1 MNHATSTFDTAE
13 PNLGEVLGLMR
24 EGKIQLPD
32 FQRGWVW
39 DDNRIR
45 AIISSIS
52 KAYPIGAIMTMEV
65 GDSVRFLPRPFEGV
79 ELPSKIVPQILVL
92 DGQQRLTALYLSLM
106 NDKPVS
112 TTTEKKK
119 DIKRYYY
126 MDIEKALDPSEDRL
140 DAIISVPENR
150 MITSDFGRQVVLDLS
165 SKELEYKNKMFPL
178 HLIYNLSGFTEWEGG
193 FMEYFN
199 NAPEKF
205 QFFSRFRMEIWLRFQ
220 QYKVPVIELTRET
233 PKDAVCQVFENVNTG
248 GVSLTV
254 FELMTA
260 TYAAEN
266 FALREDWERRR
277 DRIHQVPVLKSVDE
291 SSFLTALTLLASYKR
306 HAKVKSTVSC
316 KRKDVLELSLEDYK
330 QNAEP
335 IVEGML
341 SAAKL
346 LAREKIFDQRDLPYQ
361 TQLVPLSAI
370 FAYLGDKAEND
381 TVKEKI
387 IQWYWSGV
395 FGELYGGANET
406 RYALD
411 ISGVINWLD
420 GGDVPATIRDANFT
434 PTRLLTLQTRIS
446 AAYKGLMA
454 LLMKKGS
461 KDFLSGDPIE
471 LTTYFDNNI
480 DIHHIFPATYCQNQ
494 KLDPQKW
501 NSIVNK
507 AALSSRTNRILGGH
521 KPSTYIQTI
530 QRQYRVDPA
539 RLDDILKSHLID
551 PSSLRIDDFAGFI
564 LKRAGLLLDL
574 IQDATGKTIVGKD
587 SEETLMA
594 FGGPLTEN
602 SAIEIGQEEKQDQ
615 DNPSLEIYSQHNEI
629 VAKKDASKIKRQ
641 WDEDSF
647 FKDLDARRGSEEADI
662 ARRILEWSRDKLPR
676 LWWGHGNKD
685 GSVYPILDYNDRI
698 YYPIGIWSYGKV
710 EIQFQF
716 LKRDPPFDSE
726 AKRMEFLDRLNQI
739 PGFNIPADA
748 INRRPNIYLA
758 VLKNESALRLF
769 LESLE
774 WVVHE
779 IKKSGASE

>member
-1 MNHATSTFDTAE
+1 
-13 PNLGEVLGLMR
+13 
-24 EGKIQLPD
+24 
-32 FQRGWVW
+32 
-39 DDNRIR
+39 
-45 AIISSIS
+45 
-52 KAYPIGAIMTMEV
+52 MTMEV
-65 GDSVRFLPRPFEGV
+65 GDSIRFLPRPFEGV

-140 DAIISVPENR
+140 DAVVSVPENR

-165 SKELEYKNKMFPL
+165 SRELEYKNKMFPL
-178 HLIYNLSGFTEWEGG
+178 RLMYNLPG
-193 FMEYFN
+193 FMQWDQGFKEYYN
-199 NAPEKF
+199 NAPEIF
-205 QFFSRFRMEIWLRFQ
+205 QFSGRFQMEIWLRFQ

-277 DRIHQVPVLKSVDE
+277 ERIHQVPVLKSVDE
-291 SSFLTALTLLASYKR
+291 SAFLTALTLLASYKR
-306 HAKVKSTVSC
+306 HAEGKSTVSC

-370 FAYLGDKAEND
+370 CAYLGDDVEND

-387 IQWYWSGV
+387 IQWYWCGV

-411 ISGVINWLD
+411 VLGVINWLD
-420 GGDVPATIRDANFT
+420 GGEVPATIRDANFA

-480 DIHHIFPATYCQNQ
+480 DIHHIFPAAYCLNQ
-494 KLDPQKW
+494 KIDSQKW

-507 AALSSRTNRILGGH
+507 GALSSRTNRILGGH
-521 KPSTYIQTI
+521 KPSTYIQAI
-530 QRQYRVDPA
+530 QRQYGVEPT
-539 RLDDILKSHLID
+539 RLDNILNSHLID
-551 PSSLRIDDFAGFI
+551 PSALRADDFGGFI
-564 LKRAGLLLDL
+564 LKRADLLLNL
-574 IQDATGKTIVGKD
+574 IQGATGKTIVGRD

-594 FGGPLTEN
+594 FGGVLSEVP
-602 SAIEIGQEEKQDQ
+602 AIEIRQEAKQDH
-615 DNPSLEIYSQHNEI
+615 DTPTPELYGHKEKKI
-629 VAKKDASKIKRQ
+629 AKKDANKIKKQ
-641 WDEDSF
+641 WDENSF
-647 FKDLDARRGSEEADI
+647 FEDLESRRGPVETDV
-662 ARRILEWSRDKLPR
+662 ARKILDWAKVKKLR
-676 LWWGHGNKD
+676 FWWGNGNTD
-685 GSVYPILDYNDRI
+685 GSVYPILDYNDRT

-710 EIQFQF
+710 EIQFQY
-716 LKRDPPFDSE
+716 LKRNPPFDTME
-726 AKRMEFLDRLNQI
+726 KRMEFLDLLNQI

-748 INRRPNIYLA
+748 ISRRPNIYLA
-758 VLKNESALRLF
+758 VLKNENALNQF
-769 LESLE
+769 LGILN
-774 WVVHE
+774 WVIHE
-779 IKKSGASE
+779 IKKS

>member
-1 MNHATSTFDTAE
+1 
-13 PNLGEVLGLMR
+13 MR

-45 AIISSIS
+45 AIISSVS

-79 ELPSKIVPQILVL
+79 ELPSKVSPQVLVL

-112 TTTEKKK
+112 TTTDKKK
-119 DIKRYYY
+119 DIKRFYY
-126 MDIEKALDPSEDRL
+126 MDLEKCLDPSADRF
-140 DAIISVPENR
+140 DAIVSIPENR
-150 MITSDFGRQVVLDLS
+150 MITTDFGRQVALDVS
-165 SKELEYKNKMFPL
+165 SRELEYKNGMFPL
-178 HLIYNLSGFTEWEGG
+178 YLTYNLAGFSEWEQG
-193 FMEYFN
+193 FMKYFN
-199 NAPEKF
+199 NTPEKF

-266 FALREDWERRR
+266 FALREDWVVRRERIRQLPILR
-277 DRIHQVPVLKSVDE
+277 SVDE
-291 SSFLTALTLLASYKR
+291 TAFLTALTLLASYKI
-306 HAKVKSTVSC
+306 HAEKRSAVSC
-316 KRKDVLELSLEDYK
+316 KRKDVLELSLDDYK
-330 QNAEP
+330 ENADS
-335 IVEGML
+335 IVGGML

-370 FAYLGDKAEND
+370 CAYLGDEVEND

-387 IQWYWSGV
+387 IQWYWCGV

-411 ISGVINWLD
+411 ISGVINWLY
-420 GGDVPATIRDANFT
+420 GGEVPATIRDANFT

-480 DIHHIFPATYCQNQ
+480 DVHHIFPAAYCQNQ
-494 KLDPQKW
+494 KIDPQKW

-507 AALSSRTNRILGGH
+507 GALCSRTNRILGGH
-521 KPSTYIQTI
+521 KPSTYIQTV
-530 QRQYRVDPA
+530 QRQYGVDPT
-539 RLDDILKSHLID
+539 RLDNILESHLID
-551 PSSLRIDDFAGFI
+551 PSALRTDDFAGFI

-574 IQDATGKTIVGKD
+574 IQSATGKTIFGRD
-587 SEETLMA
+587 SEETIMA
-594 FGGPLTEN
+594 FGGVLTEVP
-602 SAIEIGQEEKQDQ
+602 ALEIRQEAKQDHGTPTPEVYSY
-615 DNPSLEIYSQHNEI
+615 NYNKEITP
-629 VAKKDASKIKRQ
+629 KKDAGKIKKQ
-641 WDEDSF
+641 WDEDLF
-647 FKDLDARRGSEEADI
+647 FKDLESRRGPEETDI
-662 ARRILEWSRDKLPR
+662 ARKILEWAKDKFPR
-676 LWWGHGNKD
+676 YWWGNGDKD
-685 GSVYPILDYNDRI
+685 GSVYPILDHNGRT

-710 EIQFQF
+710 EIQFQY
-716 LKRDPPFDSE
+716 LKRNPPFDSE
-726 AKRMEFLDRLNQI
+726 AKRKELLDRLNQI
-739 PGFNIPADA
+739 PGFGIPEDA
-748 INRRPNIYLA
+748 ISRRPNIYLA
-758 VLKNESALRLF
+758 VLKNEDSLKQF
-769 LESLE
+769 LGTLD
-774 WVVHE
+774 WVVYE
-779 IKKSGASE
+779 IKKSW